1 MTYGL
6 DVCAVVADAK
16 EDATPRRQVGLPFAT
31 RPEENARLGISI
43 ATASVDLT
51 ATTNGED

>member
-1 MTYGL
+1 M
-6 DVCAVVADAK
+6 VADAK